1 MKSAK
6 LTLATICGL
15 LLWVGSGHSAIT
27 RIAYSAISGS
37 MTVLWVTQE
46 QGLFK
51 RQGLDTQLLY
61 IGGGTV
67 VTQALIGG
75 DVQFVRLGAAAVIQ
89 ASLRGAELKMISNTV
104 NTLIFSLIA
113 KPEIRS
119 PKDLKGKKIGLT
131 RIGGSTDYALD
142 LVLNKSGLRKGQDVA
157 VIQTGG
163 MPQLLGAL
171 SAGAVDAGVFSP
183 PTSILALKMGMRELV
198 DFADTGITYAASPV
212 ATTQSVLTKQRDLA
226 VRFVRAYSEG
236 IHRVTTDPEGTMKV
250 VTKYTKEKDPA
261 VLAELYRIYGV
272 KHLDKIPYVKP
283 DAVEAILRSE
293 VKGAENAKP
302 AEFIDNTIVS
312 SLEQEGLFRKL
323 YP

>member
-1 MKSAK
+1 MKIAT

-15 LLWVGSGHSAIT
+15 LLSGSVHAAIT

-67 VTQALIGG
+67 VTQALIGR

-119 PKDLKGKKIGLT
+119 PQELKGKKIGLT
-131 RIGGSTDYALD
+131 RIGGSTDFALD
-142 LVLNKSGLRKGQDVA
+142 LVLNKAGLRKGPDVA

-212 ATTQSVLTKQRDLA
+212 ATTQSILSKERDLA

-250 VTKYTKEKDPA
+250 VAKYTKEKDPA
-261 VLAELYRIYGV
+261 VLTELYRIYGV
-272 KHLDKIPYVKP
+272 RHLDKIPYVKP

-293 VKGAENAKP
+293 VKGAENTKP
-302 AEFIDNTIVS
+302 SEFIDNTVVS
-312 SLEQEGLFRKL
+312 GLEQEGLFRKL

>member
-1 MKSAK
+1 MKIAT

-15 LLWVGSGHSAIT
+15 LLCGSAHAAIT

-119 PKDLKGKKIGLT
+119 PQELKGKKIGLT
-131 RIGGSTDYALD
+131 RIGGSTDFALD
-142 LVLNKSGLRKGQDVA
+142 LVLNKAGLRKGPDVA

-212 ATTQSVLTKQRDLA
+212 ATTQSILSKQRDLA

-250 VTKYTKEKDPA
+250 VAKYTKEKDPA
-261 VLAELYRIYGV
+261 VLTELYRIYGV
-272 KHLDKIPYVKP
+272 KHLDKIPYVKS

-293 VKGAENAKP
+293 VKGAENSKP
-302 AEFIDNTIVS
+302 SEFIDNTLVS
-312 SLEQEGLFRKL
+312 GLEQEGLFHKL

>member
-1 MKSAK
+1 
-6 LTLATICGL
+6 
-15 LLWVGSGHSAIT
+15 
-27 RIAYSAISGS
+27 

-119 PKDLKGKKIGLT
+119 PQELKGKKIGLT
-131 RIGGSTDYALD
+131 RIGGSTDFALD
-142 LVLNKSGLRKGQDVA
+142 LVLNKAGLRKGPDVA

-212 ATTQSVLTKQRDLA
+212 ATTQSILSKQRDLA

-250 VTKYTKEKDPA
+250 VAKYTKEKDPA
-261 VLAELYRIYGV
+261 VLTELYRIYGV
-272 KHLDKIPYVKP
+272 KHLDKIPYVKS

-293 VKGAENAKP
+293 VKGAENSKP
-302 AEFIDNTIVS
+302 SEFIDNTVVS
-312 SLEQEGLFRKL
+312 GLEQEGLFRKL